1 LPFLLRPTTTANNIT
16 EMKIIE
22 PIFPEEWREYE
33 NRLKDIISYA
43 ESVKS
48 AMKLYQE
55 KEDALNL
62 LAYDIGDENLRNVA
76 LRVLKGCGQS
86 ALDSLGDM
94 DAEIAEL
101 KKKFKEWL

>member
-1 LPFLLRPTTTANNIT
+1 
-16 EMKIIE
+16 MKIIE
-22 PIFPEEWREYE
+22 PIFPEEWKEYE
-33 NRLKDIISYA
+33 DRLKDIISYA

-76 LRVLKGCGQS
+76 LRVLNGCGKR
-86 ALDSLGDM
+86 ALEALGDM
-94 DAEIAEL
+94 EGEIATL
-101 KKKFKEWL
+101 KKLFEEWL